1 MKHLLSLFA
10 GVGLLLTGTVA
21 TVAPVEAQAQSRNYD
36 RDHRDSP
43 RADRRYRD
51 DRRYREARR
60 ERNSRR
66 YREARRGHDSRR
78 YRDDRRGVRERII
91 SPTSREARAAG
102 VQYRG
107 PCRYVIRNGRRVC
120 G

>member
-10 GVGLLLTGTVA
+10 GVGLFLTGTVA
-21 TVAPVEAQAQSRNYD
+21 TVAPVEAQAQSRSYD
-36 RDHRDSP
+36 RDYRDNP

-60 ERNSRR
+60 DRDARR
-66 YREARRGHDSRR
+66 YREARREQQSRR
-78 YRDDRRGVRERII
+78 YRDDRRGPRERII
-91 SPTSREARAAG
+91 NPTSREARAAG
-102 VQYRG
+102 IQYRG